1 MPVLRR
7 TDGLER
13 KITMFDFKRFRTKRL
28 IEESILLAVDS
39 ISEDIQRTA
48 DEAENKTRA
57 EAIKLL
63 AEAYD
68 IVHRGKK
75 SHEI

>member
-1 MPVLRR
+1 MGIL
-7 TDGLER
+7 
-13 KITMFDFKRFRTKRL
+13 KKSNKRL
-28 IEESILLAVDS
+28 IEESIMLAIDS

-48 DEAENKTRA
+48 DDAENKNRA
-57 EAIKLL
+57 EAIKTL

-75 SHEI
+75 SNEF